1 MQRRFAIILG
11 GGRSARMG
19 RDKRSLQL
27 DGRSLLARAVDA
39 CAARELIVA
48 VTPDLPDDVGADRA
62 TCTLE
67 DPPFG
72 GPVAG
77 IAAGMAAL
85 PPAEPGDEVLLLACD
100 LPHVAEIVAVLDAA
114 PLVER
119 VETEAATEISARMTG
134 EESKSANEGLDKL
147 DQRTVDPQRSLD
159 KLDQRT
165 VDPQRGLDKL
175 DQRDTLDC
183 VCLVDAESYPQYLA
197 ARYRRAALD
206 AQLAAAGVTRSLSV
220 RRLMAGLNVR
230 HIPAPDIAAD
240 VDTPDEAAAAG
251 IS

>member
-19 RDKRSLQL
+19 RDKRALTL
-27 DGRSLLARAVDA
+27 RGRSLLARAVEA
-39 CAARELIVA
+39 CAERELIIA
-48 VTPDLPDDVGADRA
+48 VTPDLPHDVGADHV

-100 LPHVAEIVAVLDAA
+100 LPHVGEIVALLDAA
-114 PLVER
+114 PLVEL
-119 VETEAATEISARMTG
+119 VETEAATEASTSSTDQ
-134 EESKSANEGLDKL
+134 ESKPAGKGIDTL
-147 DQRTVDPQRSLD
+147 DQRTANQQGAV
-159 KLDQRT
+159 
-165 VDPQRGLDKL
+165 
-175 DQRDTLDC
+175 DC

-206 AQLAAAGVTRSLSV
+206 AQLAAAGATRSLSV

-230 HIPAPDIAAD
+230 HIPAPEIAAD